1 MPRRRALFK
10 PTPVV
15 LSGEPWTVKS
25 VSGIVDENGEECWG
39 VAVFGKSEIHLDPDT
54 RDEGNEREILIHEC
68 LHVFFP
74 HVDEEVIKTAAKE
87 LDDTLEAMGL

>member
-25 VSGIVDENGEECWG
+25 GAVRLDGEDCWG
-39 VAVFGKSEIHLDPDT
+39 VADFGSKTIRLDPDT
-54 RDEGNEREILIHEC
+54 KKEGNEREIFIHEC
-68 LHVFFP
+68 LHVLFP
-74 HVDEEVIKTAAKE
+74 QVDEEVIKAGAKE
-87 LDDTLEAMGL
+87 LDDALETMGM